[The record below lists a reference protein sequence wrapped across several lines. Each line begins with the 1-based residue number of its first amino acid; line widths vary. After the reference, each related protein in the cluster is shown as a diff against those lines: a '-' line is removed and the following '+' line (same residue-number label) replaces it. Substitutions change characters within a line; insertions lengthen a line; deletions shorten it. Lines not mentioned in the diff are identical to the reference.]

1 MRGLNY
7 HHLYYFWVT
16 ARLGSLRAAAQRLH
30 LAPQTMSDQI
40 KIRAQIQGEITDLR
54 ILMQH
59 PMETGQRKDEK
70 GQTLPMH
77 FIQTFS
83 VLHNGKLLIDGQ
95 LNTSVSKNPLFTFKA
110 RGIKAGD
117 KISVNWTDNNGAKR
131 QDEITIV

>member
-1 MRGLNY
+1 
-7 HHLYYFWVT
+7 
-16 ARLGSLRAAAQRLH
+16 
-30 LAPQTMSDQI
+30 MSDQI

-131 QDEITIV
+131 LDEITIA

>member
-1 MRGLNY
+1 
-7 HHLYYFWVT
+7 
-16 ARLGSLRAAAQRLH
+16 
-30 LAPQTMSDQI
+30 MSDQI

-95 LNTSVSKNPLFTFKA
+95 LNTSVSKNPLLTFKA

-117 KISVNWTDNNGAKR
+117 KISVNWIDNNGAKR
-131 QDEITIV
+131 QDEITIA